1 MNNDD
6 QKVTLHVKAD
16 ISDVRQK
23 LDQVR
28 SELKNLTSGTA
39 ASNYRQ
45 EASSGKSLMNTGAN
59 SGAEFNASIQ
69 KLSQIVNS
77 LPDKLAHLVDEFHHI
92 RNGETNNSYEEG
104 LRAQAEAHRA
114 VYGQRLGQAQ
124 SVLRQAGYDT
134 QGNKIDS
141 RGDFQSERRQAGF
154 AYNDIRKQAYNVN
167 RSNAGIGRTV
177 LNASTDGRISYE
189 RYNRI
194 GQDYQRNQT
203 STGYIQQQIEDYQ
216 HNIDNSRQDYTNRAS
231 VAYAAGDTQA
241 SKQYTQQAEYFRTL
255 GEKLDN
261 LSSTLDKSN
270 REAED
275 SMDQARSGV
284 ESGSIQEAA
293 PRGSFASMVQS
304 RGFAIGM
311 NMVNTVQNG
320 VSSLYNSGTQ
330 ARLGMQDSING
341 MTLGSVGNGGRIT
354 PYADNRLTSQL
365 AHLGINNGTGYSA
378 TDMANFAG
386 NYEQSSGNTNLNQDV
401 KAAGDISQLARF
413 SGIGSSN
420 ANQLVS
426 TLGLAGAIPNDHS
439 LRSVTGQFQG
449 MLANTNTSGQ
459 SVQQS
464 QALATLISNQ
474 YNNGNRVSTSDASRL
489 VALQGLSS
497 HYGFSGQQGAQQIN
511 NMSNSIS
518 SKGFQNPAMRFAWM
532 NTDPQRYAGTVGQ
545 AQQALD
551 MNNPLSANNAGH
563 LSGMIQNLKMT
574 QGHGNDTLTAEYL
587 MQNMGISGQYARQLT
602 EMSDR
607 GQLNPSSLR
616 KLEQQ
621 NRRSGSST
629 NRHQRKQFE
638 AQGNSTLDIQ
648 VAVKQN
654 GEIATSESMDSL
666 RRAQNSATSGLPGIA
681 NAGLSLGGSI
691 ISSIANVGATGLA
704 MKGLGALGSHSG
716 MLGKVGR
723 FGSSALETGAGLFGF
738 GGLGGKTASATD
750 EAESAVREGSSHG
763 GLFTRLFRNGK
774 GKLSEAADFGKGKLS
789 SLFRMSGK
797 ATDGDGAFLD
807 DAGKLAKFGG
817 KGNIAL
823 QAALSLPEYY
833 NDVKSKH
840 PVKNTVKTTGG
851 LAGGIAGA
859 GYGAEFGAAAGTAIA
874 PGIGTAVGGIIG
886 GIGGGIIGSVGG
898 RAITSGITDLFSG
911 KSKKK
916 RQKGSKGSD
925 DAGYTYNHAE
935 HVIKDATKWLHDF
948 NVALDTAQRI
958 VRQAENKSTGNGGKS
973 GGGSSTGGDDNIKG
987 SKSEYKNASAIASYL
1002 KNHVKGAT
1010 NNGIAGLLSNW
1021 SFESGLNPSAVN
1033 PDGNASGLGQW
1044 YAGRD
1049 IALRNYAKEK
1059 GVSWKN
1065 LGLQLDYALN
1075 KDSSSS
1081 MLKEYLRSN
1090 DSPTSIAAG
1099 ISNNYERG
1107 GYLSQHVA
1115 TANKWKEYLASQKHA
1130 NGGIFNNEQAGIIAE
1145 DGPEAVVPLSFS
1157 KRYQASSILNTVSG
1171 MMGNSLSTAA
1181 RSTNNN
1187 SSYNFSPN
1195 NTVQVKVQ
1203 GGENG
1208 QHYTALK
1215 QQLAQ
1220 VQQQLF
1226 LQQQRSFLN
1235 KRSEYYSN

>member
-39 ASNYRQ
+39 AGNYRQ
-45 EASSGKSLMNTGAN
+45 EASSGQSLMNIGGR

-77 LPDKLAHLVDEFHHI
+77 LPDKLAHLNDESHQI
-92 RNGETNNSYEEG
+92 RNGETTNSYSEG
-104 LRAQAEAHRA
+104 RRAQTEAHRA
-114 VYGQRLGQAQ
+114 VYGQRLGEAQ

-141 RGDFQSERRQAGF
+141 RGDFRSERRQAGYS
-154 AYNDIRKQAYNVN
+154 YNDIRKQASNVN
-167 RSNAGIGRTV
+167 RSNASIGRTV

-194 GQDYQRNQT
+194 GQDYRRNQT

-216 HNIDNSRQDYTNRAS
+216 HNVANSRQDYTNRAS
-231 VAYAAGDTQA
+231 VASAAGDTQA

-255 GEKLDN
+255 GEKLDR
-261 LSSTLDKSN
+261 LSSTLNKSN
-270 REAED
+270 EDAEN
-275 SMDQARSGV
+275 
-284 ESGSIQEAA
+284 SINK
-293 PRGSFASMVQS
+293 VQS
-304 RGFAIGM
+304 GIQSGDIQQSAPKSSLTSQLFSAGAAVSAI
-311 NMVNTVQNG
+311 NTVQNG
-320 VSSLYNSGTQ
+320 ASSLYNSGNQ

-378 TDMANFAG
+378 TDMASFAG

-420 ANQLVS
+420 ANQLVN
-426 TLGLAGAIPNDHS
+426 TLGLAGAIPNDRS

-449 MLANTNTSGQ
+449 MLSNTNTSGQ

-474 YNNGNRVSTSDASRL
+474 YNNGNRVSTADASRL

-602 EMSDR
+602 KMSDR

-616 KLEQQ
+616 KLERR

-704 MKGLGALGSHSG
+704 MKGLGALGRHSG

-738 GGLGGKTASATD
+738 GGLRGKTASATD
-750 EAESAVREGSSHG
+750 EAKSVAREGSSRG
-763 GLFTRLFRNGK
+763 RLFTRLFRNGK
-774 GKLSEAADFGKGKLS
+774 GKLSEATESGKGKLS

-833 NDVKSKH
+833 NDIKSKH

-859 GYGAEFGAAAGTAIA
+859 GYGAALGSALGPVGT
-874 PGIGTAVGGIIG
+874 VVG

-898 RAITSGITDLFSG
+898 RGIASGITDLFSG

-916 RQKGSKGSD
+916 RHKGSKGSD
-925 DAGYTYNHAE
+925 DAGDTYNHAE
-935 HVIKDATKWLHDF
+935 DVIKDATKWLHDF

-973 GGGSSTGGDDNIKG
+973 N
-987 SKSEYKNASAIASYL
+987 
-1002 KNHVKGAT
+1002 
-1010 NNGIAGLLSNW
+1010 
-1021 SFESGLNPSAVN
+1021 
-1033 PDGNASGLGQW
+1033 
-1044 YAGRD
+1044 
-1049 IALRNYAKEK
+1049 
-1059 GVSWKN
+1059 
-1065 LGLQLDYALN
+1065 
-1075 KDSSSS
+1075 SSSS
-1081 MLKEYLRSN
+1081 SSSKSSSTNSGSLPNGTKTKSATSWASNIKAAAKKMGVSLKKGDIGLIESNIAQESGGNPKVANSAGYTGILQYGAATFDKYKVKGHGSRKNGNDELMALFN
-1090 DSPTSIAAG
+1090 DSSWRSDLKGRTPGSWGPTGSV
-1099 ISNNYERG
+1099 R
-1107 GYLSQHVA
+1107 
-1115 TANKWKEYLASQKHA
+1115 KHA

-1157 KRYQASSILNTVSG
+1157 KRSQASSILNTVSG

-1226 LQQQRSFLN
+1226 LQQQRSFL
-1235 KRSEYYSN
+1235 KQRADYYAN

>member
-45 EASSGKSLMNTGAN
+45 EASSGQSLMNTGAS

-77 LPDKLAHLVDEFHHI
+77 LPDKLAHLNDESHQI
-92 RNGETNNSYEEG
+92 RNGETTNSYSEG
-104 LRAQAEAHRA
+104 RRAQTEAHRA
-114 VYGQRLGQAQ
+114 VYGQRLGEAQ

-141 RGDFQSERRQAGF
+141 RGDFRSERRQAGF
-154 AYNDIRKQAYNVN
+154 NYSDIRKQVSNVN
-167 RSNAGIGRTV
+167 RSNASIGRTV

-216 HNIDNSRQDYTNRAS
+216 HNVANSRQDYTNRAS
-231 VAYAAGDTQA
+231 VASAAGDTQA

-255 GEKLDN
+255 GEKLDR
-261 LSSTLDKSN
+261 LSSTLNKSN
-270 REAED
+270 EDAEN
-275 SMDQARSGV
+275 
-284 ESGSIQEAA
+284 SINK
-293 PRGSFASMVQS
+293 VQS
-304 RGFAIGM
+304 GIQSGDIQQSAPKSSLTSQLFSAGAAVSAI
-311 NMVNTVQNG
+311 NTVQNG

-426 TLGLAGAIPNDHS
+426 ALGLAGAIPNDHS

-474 YNNGNRVSTSDASRL
+474 YNNGNRVSTADASRL

-551 MNNPLSANNAGH
+551 MNNPLSAKNAGH

-602 EMSDR
+602 KMSDR

-616 KLEQQ
+616 KLERQ

-666 RRAQNSATSGLPGIA
+666 RRAKNSATSGLPGIA

-704 MKGLGALGSHSG
+704 MKGLGALGRHSG

-738 GGLGGKTASATD
+738 GGLRGKTASATD
-750 EAESAVREGSSHG
+750 EAKSVAREGSSRG
-763 GLFTRLFRNGK
+763 RLFTRLFRNGK
-774 GKLSEAADFGKGKLS
+774 GKLSEATESGKGKLS

-833 NDVKSKH
+833 NDIKSKH

-859 GYGAEFGAAAGTAIA
+859 GYGAALGSALGPVGT
-874 PGIGTAVGGIIG
+874 VVG

-898 RAITSGITDLFSG
+898 RGIASGITDLFSG

-916 RQKGSKGSD
+916 RHKGSKGSD
-925 DAGYTYNHAE
+925 DAGDTYNHAE
-935 HVIKDATKWLHDF
+935 DVIKDATKWLHDF

-973 GGGSSTGGDDNIKG
+973 N
-987 SKSEYKNASAIASYL
+987 
-1002 KNHVKGAT
+1002 
-1010 NNGIAGLLSNW
+1010 
-1021 SFESGLNPSAVN
+1021 
-1033 PDGNASGLGQW
+1033 
-1044 YAGRD
+1044 
-1049 IALRNYAKEK
+1049 
-1059 GVSWKN
+1059 
-1065 LGLQLDYALN
+1065 
-1075 KDSSSS
+1075 SSSS
-1081 MLKEYLRSN
+1081 SSSKS
-1090 DSPTSIAAG
+1090 SSINSG
-1099 ISNNYERG
+1099 SVR
-1107 GYLSQHVA
+1107 
-1115 TANKWKEYLASQKHA
+1115 KHA
-1130 NGGIFNNEQAGIIAE
+1130 KGGIFNNEQAGIIAE

-1157 KRYQASSILNTVSG
+1157 KRSKASSILNTVSG

-1226 LQQQRSFLN
+1226 LQQQRSFL
-1235 KRSEYYSN
+1235 KQRADYYAN